1 MERPSSSPA
10 APARASRRPRRRV
23 HPAPAPAP
31 LHAQGRTVEGW
42 DGPPRLNH
50 EVYRGITI
58 YSSNT
63 LVKYRR
69 CLYLDV
75 NSHRNCVRLTGT
87 MSRASNRFGSL
98 ARPIRSNLPQC
109 FTACFTAGAM
119 RRIDSP
125 CSKSLTCSGEDP
137 HGGRR
142 CGRLPRDAGRRLGGI
157 SHCPGKPAVDYPG
170 KPAVS
175 HCWVLE
181 RRPGP
186 GVGTSLL
193 AVEIETGRPHQIRQV
208 KAAT

>member
-1 MERPSSSPA
+1 MHSLMGGLVPSC
-10 APARASRRPRRRV
+10 V
-23 HPAPAPAP
+23 HPAPPAP
-31 LHAQGRTVEGW
+31 LQGRAVEGW

-87 MSRASNRFGSL
+87 MGRASNRFGSL

-142 CGRLPRDAGRRLGGI
+142 CGRLPRDAVRRLGGI
-157 SHCPGKPAVDYPG
+157 R
-170 KPAVS
+170 PAVS
-175 HCWVLE
+175 HCRVLE